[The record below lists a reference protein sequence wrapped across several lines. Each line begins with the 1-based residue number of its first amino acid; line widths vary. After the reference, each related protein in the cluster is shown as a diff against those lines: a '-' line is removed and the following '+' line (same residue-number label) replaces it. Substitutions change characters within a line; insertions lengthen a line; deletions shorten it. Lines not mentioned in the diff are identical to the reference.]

1 MSEMTFNE
9 GLEDLVRETI
19 EASQGVPDY
28 ETLSKAVYEYYDV
41 LGYQVMITI
50 GKDILEEEYTYEED
64 GD

>member
-19 EASQGVPDY
+19 ESSQGVPDY

-64 GD
+64 ED